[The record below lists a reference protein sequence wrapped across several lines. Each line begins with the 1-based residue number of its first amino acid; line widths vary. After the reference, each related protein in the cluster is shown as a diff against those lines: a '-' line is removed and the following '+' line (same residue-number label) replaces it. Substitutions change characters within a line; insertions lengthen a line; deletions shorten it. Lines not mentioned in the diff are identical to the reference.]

1 MMTPQEMEAA
11 YLRLSALHSEA
22 LLEIQELQKRL
33 ARQSLWFRIKLFF
46 RRNV

>member
-1 MMTPQEMEAA
+1 MTPQEMEAA
-11 YLRLSALHSEA
+11 YLRLSTLHSEA